1 MRVRGLQILRHRKD
15 EAKAADQRVLY
26 DPSLRPG
33 DIVATSS
40 GFVVFVGRDSEERR
54 LGDFLPAPS
63 GVSTADA
70 LRSIAALH
78 KNSAAC
84 SITWG

>member
-26 DPSLRPG
+26 DPSLC
-33 DIVATSS
+33 DIVATSP

-54 LGDFLPAPS
+54 LGDFLPALS